1 MDGLIK
7 WSKNKDLNLKNSS
20 TTSPQ
25 FAMLHVALA
34 GPVFP
39 QLNFKISCTSDKISW
54 IFLKNI
60 FVFPHSWKIPEF
72 YYKEGLIKS
81 LVITYVIVSY

>member
-39 QLNFKISCTSDKISW
+39 QLNFKISCTSDKIS
-54 IFLKNI
+54 
-60 FVFPHSWKIPEF
+60 
-72 YYKEGLIKS
+72 
-81 LVITYVIVSY
+81 